1 MPVSDEII
9 KKCTFKLSKYVAEC
23 YKDSSGEFED
33 EEDRLESI
41 SYAQKHEEIIKD
53 LRLHLLFIVDYIFD

>member
-9 KKCTFKLSKYVAEC
+9 KKCTIKLSKYVAEC
-23 YKDSSGEFED
+23 YKDFSGKFED
-33 EEDRLESI
+33 EEDRHENI

-53 LRLHLLFIVDYIFD
+53 LRLNVQFIVDHI